1 MGKLILSALYAFAA
15 WLFGELTYKAVML
28 GVLYFIVSWLMPL
41 VWNYAAPF
49 VGVDSLT
56 GLFNA
61 IPDSVF
67 FFMLGLRMDV
77 GVPLMISAYIARFLI
92 RRLPVVG

>member
-1 MGKLILSALYAFAA
+1 MGKLILSTLYAFGA
-15 WLFGELTYKAVML
+15 WLLGEVTYKAVML

-41 VWNYAAPF
+41 VWSYCAPF
-49 VGVDSLT
+49 MGVDSLT

-67 FFMLGLRMDV
+67 FFMLGLRMDI
-77 GVPLMISAYIARFLI
+77 GVPLIISAYIARFLI